1 MESGDQEGVM
11 SSATEA
17 DLKALAAE
25 VANLRGD
32 VAKITATMQDL
43 LRHGS
48 DDASYFV
55 QRRVGRVHEEFER
68 AKQTMIKSIEDQ
80 PIAAALTS
88 FGVGMFLGILCRRG

>member
-1 MESGDQEGVM
+1 MKSGDQEGVM

-17 DLKALAAE
+17 DLKALAGE
-25 VANLRGD
+25 VANLRAD

-55 QRRVGRVHEEFER
+55 QHKVGRVHAEFER
-68 AKQTMIKSIEDQ
+68 AKQTMVKSIEEQ

-88 FGVGMFLGILCRRG
+88 FGVGMFLGILFRRD